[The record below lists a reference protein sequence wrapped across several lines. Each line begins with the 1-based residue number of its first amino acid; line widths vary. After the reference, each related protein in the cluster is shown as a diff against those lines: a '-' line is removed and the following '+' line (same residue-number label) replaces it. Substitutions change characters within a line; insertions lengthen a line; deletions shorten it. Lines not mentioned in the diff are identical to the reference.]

1 MGEGRTGHAILSPSA
16 SGRWIA
22 CPAVI
27 RMTRD
32 HAPEQQDS
40 IYAEEGTLFHTL
52 CEVTA
57 SYRLLGGS
65 IDHYDIGM
73 LDWAL
78 NALEDWHDDQL
89 RYVEEWIEF
98 LRECLAEEEGAVL
111 HLEVVV
117 DTGIPGCW
125 GTADAII
132 VYPSGRIR
140 VIDIK
145 YGAGVKVSAIEN
157 SQARL
162 YGVGALETLI
172 EDPLT
177 IHEITNTIWQPR
189 MNNIS
194 EETLTRH
201 ELLQWRADIL
211 PIAKLALGEDAPFGP
226 SEEACRWCPVAGICG
241 PRTRFMVA
249 QDFGDPDVL
258 TDEEMADAYSRTS
271 ALKKWIT
278 DIEDAALKRAYE
290 ESGAVPGYKV
300 VLSGGR
306 RQIKDEQKAIER
318 LVAEGYDRSLVERKS
333 IQTLGHLDKLVGSDE
348 ELQQVLGDLL
358 VKSEGRLSLAKESDP
373 RPPADALHSAET
385 DFAGIAN
392 EGEA

>member
-22 CPAVI
+22 CPASI
-27 RMTRD
+27 RMIRD
-32 HAPEQQDS
+32 HAPEQEDS
-40 IYAEEGTLFHTL
+40 VYAEEGTLFHTL

-57 SYRLLGGS
+57 SHRLLGGGL
-65 IDHYDIGM
+65 DHYDIGM

-78 NALEDWHDDQL
+78 DALEDWHEDQL

-98 LRECLAEEEGAVL
+98 LQECLAEEEGAL
-111 HLEVVV
+111 LYLEVVV

-125 GTADAII
+125 GTADAVI

-145 YGAGVKVSAIEN
+145 YGAGVRVNCVGN
-157 SQARL
+157 SQLRL

-177 IHEITNTIWQPR
+177 IHEVTTTVWQPR

-201 ELLQWRADIL
+201 ELLQWRDDIT
-211 PIAKLALGEDAPFGP
+211 PAAKLALGEDAPFGP
-226 SEEACRWCPVAGICG
+226 GEDTCRWCPVAGECG
-241 PRTRFMVA
+241 PRTRFMLA
-249 QDFGDPDVL
+249 QDFGDPDIL
-258 TDEEMADAYSRTS
+258 TADEMADAFSRTS

-290 ESGAVPGYKV
+290 EAGAVPGYKV

-306 RQIKDEQKAIER
+306 RKILDEEDAITR
-318 LVAEGYDRSLVERKS
+318 LLTAGYQWDDVSSRK
-333 IQTLGHLDKLVGSDE
+333 IHTLGQLDKLTGGAE

-358 VKSEGRLSLAKESDP
+358 VKSEGRLSLAEESDP

-385 DFAGIAN
+385 DFAGITN

>member
-40 IYAEEGTLFHTL
+40 VYAEEGTLFHTL

-98 LRECLAEEEGAVL
+98 LQECLAEEEGAVL

-145 YGAGVKVSAIEN
+145 YGAGVKVSAIKN

-189 MNNIS
+189 MNNVS
-194 EETLTRH
+194 DETLTRH
-201 ELLQWRADIL
+201 ELLQWRADIM
-211 PIAKLALGEDAPFGP
+211 PTAKLALGEDAPFGP
-226 SEEACRWCPVAGICG
+226 GEETCRWCPVAGECA
-241 PRTRFMVA
+241 PRMKHMLA
-249 QDFGDPDVL
+249 IDFGDPDIM
-258 TDEEMADAYSRTS
+258 TADEMAEAYSRTS
-271 ALKKWIT
+271 ELKRWIT

-385 DFAGIAN
+385 DFAGIEN
-392 EGEA
+392 GEA